1 MTGGRFIVAGRQ
13 SDTKLLRK
21 GLPVLNL
28 QPLNKMDTRNSNSV
42 RQDESVLLF
51 RKLPLVCH
59 KVPLVKPI
67 ICLNIPFVNIN
78 RYAAGFTLVELI
90 ITLTIAGILAA
101 LAIPAM
107 QTFILDQ
114 RLTSQANEFITDLNL
129 VRSEAVKRGASVT
142 LCSSVD
148 LSGCSASTQ
157 WETGR
162 IAFIDSDGD
171 GTVDAGDTIM
181 RVGQRLE
188 GSNTFRPVGGST
200 TGITFTGAGLTSLAS
215 GEITLRLCDT
225 RLAGKAVAVLVNF
238 TGRARIDRTVLA
250 TACPTS

>member
-1 MTGGRFIVAGRQ
+1 
-13 SDTKLLRK
+13 
-21 GLPVLNL
+21 
-28 QPLNKMDTRNSNSV
+28 MDTRGNISNRKNDGS
-42 RQDESVLLF
+42 LF
-51 RKLPLVCH
+51 FCKLPLVCY
-59 KVPLVKPI
+59 KIPLVKPI
-67 ICLNIPFVNIN
+67 VCLNVPLIGS
-78 RYAAGFTLVELI
+78 YGFTLIELI
-90 ITLTIAGILAA
+90 ITLMIAGILGA

-129 VRSEAVKRGASVT
+129 ARSEAVKRGTSVT

-171 GTVDAGDTIM
+171 GAVDTDDTII
-181 RVGQRLE
+181 RATQRLE
-188 GSNTFRPVGGST
+188 GANTFRPVGGST
-200 TGITFTGAGLTSLAS
+200 TGITFTSAGLTNLAS

-225 RLAGKAVAVLVNF
+225 RLASKAVAVLVNF

-250 TACPTS
+250 TACPAS